1 MVFYGGYCMA
11 EIHKGS
17 QETYNTIANW
27 GGEEL
32 PFSKYLRWDRM
43 GLLAI
48 LADYF
53 LNYSKGHILEIGA
66 GESSVYLSF
75 LAKKYNR
82 KAYFCDIQQSIYIN
96 ALTVP
101 GYFDEDY
108 AVISEDG
115 QKKISYAKNT
125 LFIGSSDAF
134 FKEVELP
141 QIAVAFIDGGHL
153 YEQVKK
159 DFWNVFPLIE
169 ETGAIFLHDCYPP
182 NEDYLDPNACGTGY
196 KLRQE
201 LEADQR
207 LDTFT
212 FIRSAMDVG
221 LTMVRRKPENLPY
234 YKQ

>member
-1 MVFYGGYCMA
+1 M

-17 QETYNTIANW
+17 LETYQVISNW
-27 GGEEL
+27 GGAEL
-32 PFSKYLRWDRM
+32 PFSKQLRWDRM

-66 GESSVYLSF
+66 GESSVYLNF

-82 KAYFCDIQQSIYIN
+82 KAYFCDIQRSIYEN

-101 GYFDEDY
+101 GYFDEDV
-108 AVISEDG
+108 AVIKEDKET
-115 QKKISYAKNT
+115 KKITFSRVT
-125 LFIGSSDAF
+125 IFIGSSDAF
-134 FKEVELP
+134 FEEVDLP
-141 QIAVAFIDGGHL
+141 QIATAFIDGGHT

-201 LEADQR
+201 LEIDSR
-207 LDTFT
+207 LDIFT

-221 LTMVRRKPENLPY
+221 LTMVRKKPENLPY
-234 YKQ
+234 YKK

>member
-1 MVFYGGYCMA
+1 MDN
-11 EIHKGS
+11 IHLGS
-17 QETYNTIANW
+17 KETYEKIANW

-66 GESSVYLSF
+66 GESTVYF
-75 LAKKYNR
+75 TYLAKKYNR
-82 KAYFCDIQQSIYIN
+82 KAYFCDIQRSIYEN

-101 GYFDEDY
+101 GYFDDDV

-115 QKKISYAKNT
+115 KRKISYAKNT

-141 QIAVAFIDGGHL
+141 QIAVAFIDGSHN
-153 YEQVKK
+153 V
-159 DFWNVFPLIE
+159 DFVRRDFYNILPLIE
-169 ETGAIFLHDCYPP
+169 ETGAIFIHDTMPLDETYLH
-182 NEDYLDPNACGTGY
+182 ENACGDGY

-201 LEADQR
+201 LEIDPR
-207 LDTFT
+207 LDTFC
-212 FIRSAMDVG
+212 FLRSAHDVG
-221 LTMVRRKPENLPY
+221 LLMVRRKPENLPY
-234 YKQ
+234 YKK